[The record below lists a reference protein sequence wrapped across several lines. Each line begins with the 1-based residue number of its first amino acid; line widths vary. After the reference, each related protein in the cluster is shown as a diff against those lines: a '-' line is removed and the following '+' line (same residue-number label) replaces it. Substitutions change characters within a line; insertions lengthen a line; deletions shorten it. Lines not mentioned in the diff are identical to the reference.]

1 MPIVHIRSLALPN
14 AIDMPSLLDK
24 LANAFAQ
31 QAKIQLEHISI
42 EWNYIQPGHYF
53 VNQQVHH
60 QQQANQPPLMV
71 ELFIPDVHSDKR
83 QQQLV
88 SVLAK
93 VIHQHSH
100 IALDNIFVSL
110 RVALSGSIFDNGRIV
125 TWPKKG

>member
-14 AIDMPSLLDK
+14 AIDMPSLLNK

-71 ELFIPDVHSDKR
+71 ELLIPDVHSDKR
-83 QQQLV
+83 QQQLI

-110 RVALSGSIFDNGRIV
+110 RVAQSGSIFDNGRIV

>member
-14 AIDMPSLLDK
+14 AIDMPSLLNK

-71 ELFIPDVHSDKR
+71 ELLIPDVHSDKR
-83 QQQLV
+83 QQQLI

-110 RVALSGSIFDNGRIV
+110 RLAQSGSIFDNGRIV